1 MTSCPTT
8 HKFAQVA
15 FLTAV
20 FGGALY
26 LLFNYVSFRIKG
38 AWNILTLR
46 SVTIVTWWQ
55 EMDCFRESG
64 HARTQLTHKHTRT
77 HTHTQTHTDTHTH
90 THAHAHRHINTHKH
104 THTHTHTHKHTH
116 THTHAHVHTHTHTHT
131 HTQTNTHTHT
141 YTHTRI
147 HKVWRR
153 PTRYVQSAC
162 QNDPRKR
169 AQLGSLPQGN
179 RAILSSSVSPEDSA
193 INL

>member
-1 MTSCPTT
+1 
-8 HKFAQVA
+8 
-15 FLTAV
+15 
-20 FGGALY
+20 
-26 LLFNYVSFRIKG
+26 
-38 AWNILTLR
+38 
-46 SVTIVTWWQ
+46 
-55 EMDCFRESG
+55 MDCFRDSG
-64 HARTQLTHKHTRT
+64 HARTQLTHKHT
-77 HTHTQTHTDTHTH
+77 HAHTQTHTDTHTH
-90 THAHAHRHINTHKH
+90 ARTRTQTHKH
-104 THTHTHTHKHTH
+104 TQ
-116 THTHAHVHTHTHTHT
+116 THTHAHTHINTHTHTRTRT
-131 HTQTNTHTHT
+131 HTHTHT